1 MSQSKRPTR
10 TWAAPVPLSIGYLA
24 ILGLVGGLGVWSVK
38 AKISGAVVSSGM
50 IQVES
55 NRQVIQHPEGGV
67 VGDILV
73 KNGDR
78 VSAGNVLLRLDDR
91 LLTSELAIVEGQLF
105 ELFAR
110 RARLIAERDGSGQF
124 SFGEDPTKGFRQNAQ
139 FKELL
144 KGQERLF
151 HARKDA
157 LEQETAQLEEQILQ
171 ASNQIQGTQSQLS
184 AFKEQESLVAEELS
198 DIQSLFEKGLTQA
211 NRLSA
216 QRREHSRL
224 KGEIGS
230 LQSNIAL
237 LKGEIAGLEIQK
249 LRLRTQ
255 TREEAITG
263 LREIGHQ
270 ELELSER
277 RLALLETLSRLEIR
291 TPVSGVIYDNQVYA
305 IQSVISPAQ
314 PIMFVIPQDQP
325 LVVSSRIESIH
336 IDQVHVG
343 QEVSLRFSAFDQR
356 FTPEIMGQVTRLSAD
371 VFTDDVTGLS
381 YYQAELLPLN
391 GELAKLEG
399 QELLPGMPVE
409 AFIKTSERSPLN
421 YLTKPLVDYFNK
433 AFRED

>member
-1 MSQSKRPTR
+1 MSGSQRQARKWT
-10 TWAAPVPLSIGYLA
+10 AGLPLSIGYLA
-24 ILGLVGGLGVWSVK
+24 IVALVGGLGVWSVN

-78 VSAGNVLLRLDDR
+78 VAAGDVLLRLDDT

-110 RARLIAERDGSGQF
+110 RARLVAERDGTEDFAFSAGAARDFRENPQF
-124 SFGEDPTKGFRQNAQ
+124 T
-139 FKELL
+139 ELL
-144 KGQERLF
+144 QGQERLF
-151 HARKDA
+151 HARRDA
-157 LEQETAQLEEQILQ
+157 LAQETAQLEEQILQ
-171 ASNQIQGTQSQLS
+171 ASNQIQGAQSQLS
-184 AFKEQESLVAEELS
+184 AFIEQEQLVAEELS
-198 DIQSLFEKGLTQA
+198 DIQSLFDKGLTQA
-211 NRLSA
+211 NRLTA

-224 KGEIGS
+224 KGEIGNF
-230 LQSNIAL
+230 QSNIAL

-249 LRLRTQ
+249 LRLQTQ

-263 LREIGHQ
+263 LRDIGHQ

-277 RLALLETLSRLEIR
+277 RLALLETLSRLDIR
-291 TPVSGVIYDNQVYA
+291 TPVSGVIYDSQIFA

-325 LVVSSRIESIH
+325 LVVASRVESIH

-343 QEVSLRFSAFDQR
+343 QDVSLRFSAFDQR
-356 FTPEIMGQVTRLSAD
+356 FTPEIQGQVSRLSAD

-381 YYQAELLPLN
+381 YYQAELLPLE